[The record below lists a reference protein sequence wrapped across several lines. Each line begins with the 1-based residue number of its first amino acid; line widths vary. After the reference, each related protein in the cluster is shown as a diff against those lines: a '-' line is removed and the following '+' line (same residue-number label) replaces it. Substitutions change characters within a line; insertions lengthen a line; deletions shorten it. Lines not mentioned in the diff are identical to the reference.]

1 MKRIQTF
8 EKFVAENA
16 EPADT
21 AIASSAQVS
30 NLFSEIQRNYLNL
43 PGLDAQ
49 KKSDLNFLEEKRS
62 WPNFIET
69 AKLETNIDA
78 PAKFYLKFAKNGE
91 EFQVTVD
98 FKITYSGIENY
109 DSAVGDYFQSEEDG
123 VRLGVAL
130 QKLRIVRV
138 QVKSDFL
145 NFNEQK
151 LLPDLNK
158 TVLGFMLG
166 VLRPEFDLISDESL
180 IIRQL

>member
-16 EPADT
+16 DPTDT
-21 AIASSAQVS
+21 VIASSAQVS
-30 NLFSEIQRNYLNL
+30 NLFSEMQRNYLNV
-43 PGLDAQ
+43 PGLDAL
-49 KKSDLNFLEEKRS
+49 KRTDLNFLEEKRS

-69 AKLETNIDA
+69 AKLETNTDA
-78 PAKFYLKFAKNGE
+78 PGKFFLKFSKNGE
-91 EFQVTVD
+91 EFQVTID

-130 QKLRIVRV
+130 QKLRITKV

-145 NFNEQK
+145 VFNEQK